1 MDCRKVYH
9 RLSAYLDKVLL
20 PPERV
25 QVDEHLRSCDACR
38 KRLDMFQRIS
48 ATAQELNDLNA
59 PSDVEN
65 NVLNAINEYEV
76 EVNRRRAFKDKER
89 FNPRWMFGLSFGVST
104 AIIIIGIALTT
115 GIFSGQTQY
124 ADNAGVIPAADTRSF
139 DKSELLLDEL
149 GGVVRVVQDLQG
161 DRYIVSRS
169 NDFYYQTGTSQSDT
183 ISGSPSSGNGA
194 MMSVGA
200 EIIF

>member
-9 RLSAYLDKVLL
+9 RLSAYLDKDLL
-20 PPERV
+20 PPDRV

-38 KRLDMFQRIS
+38 KRLDMFRRIS
-48 ATAQELNDLNA
+48 VTAQELNELNA
-59 PSDVEN
+59 PSDVES
-65 NVLNAINEYEV
+65 NVLNAINEYEIG
-76 EVNRRRAFKDKER
+76 VNRKRAFRDKER

-124 ADNAGVIPAADTRSF
+124 VDNSGVLPAAETGSL
-139 DKSELLLDEL
+139 DKSELLLDDL
-149 GGVVRVVQDLQG
+149 DGVVRVVQDLQG
-161 DRYIVSRS
+161 DRYIVSRF
-169 NDFYYQTGTSQSDT
+169 NDFYYRTGTSQTDT
-183 ISGSPSSGNGA
+183 LYTSPSTGNEA